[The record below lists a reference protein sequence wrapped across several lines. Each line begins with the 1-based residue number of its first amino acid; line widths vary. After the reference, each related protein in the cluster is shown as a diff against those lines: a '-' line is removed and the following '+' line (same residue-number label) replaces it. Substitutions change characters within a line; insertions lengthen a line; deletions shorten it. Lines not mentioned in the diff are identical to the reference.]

1 MDNSIRRAMA
11 NGRVKKRFLS
21 AAVLLGLAAGLS
33 LHAQTPD
40 APTVSRPKRMTCE
53 EIQSLVDRYATRYGI
68 PDQSAAIVRVIHMES
83 SGLTTAKSPSGR
95 FLGLCQ
101 FMPRTFRAYVE
112 AMKKSG
118 LLDAETAY
126 SPLNP
131 DHAVQVM
138 VWMWSQGH
146 MMQWGPARRILM
158 AKARPV
164 QGPPLPEPSFQAAEK
179 RP

>member
-1 MDNSIRRAMA
+1 MT

-33 LHAQTPD
+33 LNAKNPA
-40 APTVSRPKRMTCE
+40 APTVPQPKRLSCGE
-53 EIQSLVDRYATRYGI
+53 VQSLVDRYAALYGI

-83 SGLTTAKSPSGR
+83 RGLTTAKSNSGR

-118 LLDAETAY
+118 LLDAGTTY

-146 MMQWGPARRILM
+146 MMQWGPARRVLM
-158 AKARPV
+158 AQARPV
-164 QGPPLPEPSFQAAEK
+164 QGPPLPGSPYQAAEK
-179 RP
+179 LP